1 MAHISMNETHIYA
14 NNATYLDSHELSS
27 IGHDTR
33 REAEAEPNVAPPL
46 ASLRSVA
53 AASSIVTSP
62 PECATQVFA
71 CAWKGVGG
79 GRGWES
85 CKCAAKT
92 HVGKRIVGEYIVHH
106 LPFPRASPLWPGTGE
121 RTVNCHGTF
130 CLSSR
135 GCGGWKEVQGGRRC
149 KRRRGLTPKPILG
162 TLPYHFPTHTHTHTH
177 TPAYTPTCICM
188 DVEDCVRNQFT
199 SSGHTSRSPGQSG
212 ARTQHTDTQ
221 TRAGRAALTDI
232 CLSST
237 VCLQP
242 TSDCLTPRH

>member
-1 MAHISMNETHIYA
+1 MRIRVTVRGY
-14 NNATYLDSHELSS
+14 
-27 IGHDTR
+27 HDVR
-33 REAEAEPNVAPPL
+33 
-46 ASLRSVA
+46 
-53 AASSIVTSP
+53 
-62 PECATQVFA
+62 
-71 CAWKGVGG
+71 VGG
-79 GRGWES
+79 L
-85 CKCAAKT
+85 T
-92 HVGKRIVGEYIVHH
+92 IVPDTTIVPYT
-106 LPFPRASPLWPGTGE
+106 LPPVLPPPFPRASPLWPGTGE

-149 KRRRGLTPKPILG
+149 KRRRGLTSKSILG